1 MENENKDPKKTSSFP
16 AVTVHTARFETIQ
29 KPPEVDSLSKT
40 RRDIVIGDDGRDKKE
55 KTKKSMRTFR
65 VVRAIWRKLSP
76 FIAAIL
82 SLVIVYFALKFA
94 VNFAVNKY
102 VKPVDAN
109 DATPITVEIP
119 KGSGASA
126 IAKILYEAGGEGE
139 KGLIQNKAIFKVYVD
154 FKGKSS
160 SLKAGTYVL
169 SRNMSISRIVD
180 IICTGNP
187 PRKTAKFTVSEGMTV
202 EAIAAKLVDLDILK
216 SSDRFLELART
227 GEVFAEK
234 YWFIKDIVDEGR
246 PGRLYM
252 LEGYLFPDTY
262 EVYADATEEE
272 IIIKMLDRFDEIY
285 ERRYVE
291 RAEELSLSLDDVIVL
306 ASIIE
311 KEAKTFDFTK
321 VSAVFHGRLQ
331 RDMMLNSDA
340 TLDYILR
347 SGKLEFTQEELSTDS
362 PYNTYRV
369 KGLPA
374 GPISNPGRAAIEA
387 VLFPFE
393 QYLEEGYLYFC
404 LMDGATGALVFAKTL
419 EEHEANVAKYKPYWS

>member
-1 MENENKDPKKTSSFP
+1 MENQNKDPKKTMTFP
-16 AVTVHTARFETIQ
+16 AAMVHTARFETVQ
-29 KPPEVDSLSKT
+29 KPPEVDPFSKK
-40 RRDIVIGDDGRDKKE
+40 RKDIIIGDEKKDR
-55 KTKKSMRTFR
+55 KSKKKKSRHTFY
-65 VVRAIWRKLSP
+65 VVRAIWRKVSP

-82 SLVIVYFALKFA
+82 SIVIVYFALRFA
-94 VNFAVNKY
+94 VGFAVKKY

-109 DATPITVEIP
+109 DATPIVVEIP

-160 SLKAGTYVL
+160 SLKAGSYIL

-187 PRKTAKFTVSEGMTV
+187 PRRTAKFTVSEGMTV
-202 EAIAAKLVDLDILK
+202 EAIASKLVDLDILR
-216 SSDRFLELART
+216 SPERFLELART
-227 GEVFAEK
+227 GEAFAGK

-272 IIIKMLDRFDEIY
+272 IITKMLDRFNEIY

-291 RAEELSLSLDDVIVL
+291 RAEELNLSLDDVVVL

-331 RDMMLNSDA
+331 RNMMLNSDA
-340 TLDYILR
+340 TLDYVLK

-369 KGLPA
+369 YGLPA
-374 GPISNPGRAAIEA
+374 GPISNPGRSAIEA
-387 VLFPFE
+387 VLYPFE
-393 QYLEEGYLYFC
+393 QYMEEGYLYFC
-404 LMDGATGALVFAKTL
+404 LMDSTTGALVFAKTL
-419 EEHEANVAKYKPYWS
+419 EEHEENVARYKPYWS

>member
-1 MENENKDPKKTSSFP
+1 MENQNKDPKKTMTFP
-16 AVTVHTARFETIQ
+16 AAMVHTARFETVQ
-29 KPPEVDSLSKT
+29 KPPEVDPFSKK
-40 RRDIVIGDDGRDKKE
+40 RKDIVIGDESRDKKGR
-55 KTKKSMRTFR
+55 KKKSRHTFY
-65 VVRAIWRKLSP
+65 VVRAIWRKVSP

-82 SLVIVYFALKFA
+82 SIVIVYFALRFA
-94 VNFAVNKY
+94 VGFAVKKY

-109 DATPITVEIP
+109 DATPIVVEIP

-160 SLKAGTYVL
+160 SLKAGTYIL

-187 PRKTAKFTVSEGMTV
+187 PRRTAKFTVSEGMTV
-202 EAIAAKLVDLDILK
+202 EAIASKLVDLDILR
-216 SSDRFLELART
+216 SPERFLELART
-227 GEVFAEK
+227 GEAFAGK
-234 YWFIKDIVDEGR
+234 YWFIKDIVDKGR

-272 IIIKMLDRFDEIY
+272 IITKMLDRFNEVY

-291 RAEELSLSLDDVIVL
+291 RAEELNLSLDDVVVL

-331 RDMMLNSDA
+331 RNMMLNSDA
-340 TLDYILR
+340 TLDYVLK

-369 KGLPA
+369 YGLPA

-387 VLFPFE
+387 VLYPFE
-393 QYLEEGYLYFC
+393 QYMDEGYLYFC
-404 LMDGATGALVFAKTL
+404 LMDSTTGALVFAKTL
-419 EEHEANVAKYKPYWS
+419 EEHEENVARYKPYWS